1 MSPWDK
7 AEQARNAYNKACN
20 AEQIATEVQACN
32 PCPRNDDRVLYARHD
47 KSNAYR
53 AYLHAFNDAR
63 KSGVPHPED
72 KP

>member
-1 MSPWDK
+1 MNPWDK
-7 AEQARNAYNKACN
+7 VGQARNTYDKACN

-32 PCPRNDDRVLYARHD
+32 PCEQNNQRLRAARHD

-63 KSGVPHPED
+63 KSGVPHPDD
-72 KP
+72 KS